1 MKASIIVEKYN
12 IKNNNINL
20 SQENLIN
27 LSQEELIKI
36 ILSLKTNL
44 KSLSINDLI
53 INLLLDDDYLDAS
66 NSDIADAVRLIA
78 GSDTT
83 AKSVSSVRSVYNK
96 SVLDAHM
103 AAAPAM
109 DAREKAIYKA
119 ALEFDLIENKKLIK
133 SRN

>member
-12 IKNNNINL
+12 IKNNNISL

-36 ILSLKTNL
+36 ILRLKTNL
-44 KSLSINDLI
+44 KSLSINDLV

-66 NSDIADAVRLIA
+66 NSDIADAVRLIT

-96 SVLDAHM
+96 SVLDAYM
-103 AAAPAM
+103 AIAPVM

-119 ALEFDLIENKKLIK
+119 TLEYDLIENKKLIK